1 MNYRNIFLE
10 FLYEFKDY
18 SFENFQL
25 LLFEN
30 LPNDDLVSFLDKKE
44 EIEVYQAKMSQVFN
58 KKISFSNLKNSVVE
72 LLFMSGEVTTYELSS
87 IGTKYNDLYNFK
99 LLTHSTSK
107 YLTIYPIFND
117 RNLIGGIF
125 IYSNYQLKWNLTE
138 TKIFKLIN
146 DLQNAKNSL
155 LEKEIDISGCVG
167 RRGRKTG
174 VQ

>member
-1 MNYRNIFLE
+1 
-10 FLYEFKDY
+10 
-18 SFENFQL
+18 
-25 LLFEN
+25 
-30 LPNDDLVSFLDKKE
+30 
-44 EIEVYQAKMSQVFN
+44 MSQVFN

-155 LEKEIDISGCVG
+155 LEKEIDNTTDSPYWMLIKDKIYLSNQLSISLNAY
-167 RRGRKTG
+167 KT
-174 VQ
+174 